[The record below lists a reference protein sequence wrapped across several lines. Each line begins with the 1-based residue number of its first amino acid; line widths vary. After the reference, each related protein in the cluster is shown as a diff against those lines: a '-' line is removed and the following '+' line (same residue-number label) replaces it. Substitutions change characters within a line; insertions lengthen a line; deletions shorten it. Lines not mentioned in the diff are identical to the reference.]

1 MIYTII
7 SNYIQLH
14 TLHILRYSYV
24 QLSSVRTV
32 ILKKSHFLP
41 IRQDNRITEQFLT
54 KNNANKSIISR
65 LADKMKSGSVIL
77 FQDNRTITEDNRTL
91 FILVG
96 AFPGK
101 PPQPTPG
108 RRL

>member
-1 MIYTII
+1 MIYSLILDNI
-7 SNYIQLH
+7 NLH
-14 TLHILRYSYV
+14 TLHLFTFNKV
-24 QLSSVRTV
+24 QLSSSF
-32 ILKKSHFLP
+32 LKNYLFLP

-54 KNNANKSIISR
+54 KNNANKSFISP

-91 FILVG
+91 NRIG

-101 PPQPTPG
+101 PPQPTPC
-108 RRL
+108 RRLI